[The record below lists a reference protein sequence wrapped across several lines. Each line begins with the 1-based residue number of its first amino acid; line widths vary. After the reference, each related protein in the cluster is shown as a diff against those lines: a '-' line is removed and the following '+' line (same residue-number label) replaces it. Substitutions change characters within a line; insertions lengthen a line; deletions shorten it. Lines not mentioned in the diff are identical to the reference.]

1 MKLFGFN
8 ITRETPIESETFQA
22 FSTPFR
28 KVGDANLS
36 LPKVDGQYTQ
46 AGGYVPFG
54 TDNLY
59 PQLLD
64 QLYFTS
70 PLHGAII
77 DFKTNAVLGG
87 GYELNMDRLTMKEKV
102 GAIALMKTLG
112 DRHIVKAVLQD
123 LQIHNR
129 VYFIGKKEK
138 GCGKF
143 HKRVAPAKIRKNKT
157 GDLYFY
163 CEDWSRLINV
173 TPLKRFRDAKDGE
186 HFIWCYEVPSVG
198 QDVYSLPTYSAAN
211 NWVYLDG
218 EMSYL
223 QKSNIQ
229 NAIFPSMA
237 IKFPKK
243 PQGQEEMAMLKQT
256 IEKLKGAENGG
267 KIAAFFANR
276 AEDLPSFETITTN
289 NNDGLFQATTESIEN
304 KICQAHIID
313 PILMG
318 IRVSGKLGSGTDI
331 KQAYTIFEKN
341 IVMPLREEIEYIFNS
356 MFKTAGIDMRLIVN
370 DFQIINETIIETE
383 DNKASAT
390 SDALNAMSPLVAT
403 KVLESMTQNEIRG
416 LAGLT
421 GVEGGD
427 RTREERE
434 AQVTNPTA
442 SPSASPTAE
451 PEVVL
456 NDALK
461 GLTAKDNMDMMRIVR
476 DFNKGKL
483 PEALAR
489 TRLAAY
495 GIDAETINEILAQ

>member
-36 LPKVDGQYTQ
+36 LPKVDGQFDQPNGYTK
-46 AGGYVPFG
+46 FG
-54 TDNLY
+54 VDNLY

-143 HKRVAPAKIRKNKT
+143 QKRVAPAKIRKNKA

-198 QDVYSLPTYSAAN
+198 QDIYSLPTYSSAN
-211 NWVYLDG
+211 NWIFLDG

-223 QKSNIQ
+223 QKSNIL
-229 NAIFPSMA
+229 NAIFPSFA
-237 IKFPKK
+237 VKFPKK
-243 PQGQEEMAMLKQT
+243 PQGQEEMAMIKQT
-256 IEKLKGAENGG
+256 INNLKGAENAG
-267 KIAAFFANR
+267 KAAAFFANR
-276 AEDLPSFETITTN
+276 PEDLPSFEMIPTN
-289 NNDGLFQATTESIEN
+289 SNDGLFQSTTESIEN

-331 KQAYTIFEKN
+331 KQAYIIFEKN
-341 IVMPLREEIEYIFNS
+341 TIMPLRDEIEYIFNS
-356 MFKTAGIDMRLIVN
+356 LFKTAGIDMTLTVN
-370 DFQIINETIIETE
+370 EFQIIGEQIVEQAQPEQTQEELT
-383 DNKASAT
+383 
-390 SDALNAMSPLVAT
+390 LN
-403 KVLESMTQNEIRG
+403 
-416 LAGLT
+416 
-421 GVEGGD
+421 
-427 RTREERE
+427 
-434 AQVTNPTA
+434 TN
-442 SPSASPTAE
+442 
-451 PEVVL
+451 
-456 NDALK
+456 LK

>member
-143 HKRVAPAKIRKNKT
+143 HKRVAPAKIRKNKAC
-157 GDLYFY
+157 DLYFY

-198 QDVYSLPTYSAAN
+198 QDIYSLPTYSSAN
-211 NWVYLDG
+211 NWIFLDG

-223 QKSNIQ
+223 QKSNIL
-229 NAIFPSMA
+229 NAIFPSFA
-237 IKFPKK
+237 VKFPKK
-243 PQGQEEMAMLKQT
+243 PQGQEEMAMIKQT
-256 IEKLKGAENGG
+256 INNLKGAENAG
-267 KIAAFFANR
+267 KAAAFFANR
-276 AEDLPSFETITTN
+276 PEDLPSFEMIPTN
-289 NNDGLFQATTESIEN
+289 SNDGLFQSTTESIEN

-331 KQAYTIFEKN
+331 KQAYIIFEKN
-341 IVMPLREEIEYIFNS
+341 TIMPLRDEVEYIFNS
-356 MFKTAGIDMRLIVN
+356 LFKTAGIDMTLTVN
-370 DFQIINETIIETE
+370 EFQIIGEQIVEQAQPEQTQEELT
-383 DNKASAT
+383 
-390 SDALNAMSPLVAT
+390 LN
-403 KVLESMTQNEIRG
+403 
-416 LAGLT
+416 
-421 GVEGGD
+421 
-427 RTREERE
+427 
-434 AQVTNPTA
+434 TN
-442 SPSASPTAE
+442 
-451 PEVVL
+451 
-456 NDALK
+456 LK